1 MQYSRILDLH
11 GLTWVEALPSFIE
24 FYNFSIRSAS
34 SKTNARLEIVHG
46 YGSTGVGGTLGKRL
60 RAFLDQYQDRVEV
73 QLDENPGHTY
83 LIPLSP
89 LPEIKD
95 MLAENIIAYCD
106 RPRSESKITGKF
118 RTNGEPAVL
127 RAIEVLKK
135 QGRLSSTY
143 NGRVKTL
150 ESV

>member
-95 MLAENIIAYCD
+95 MLAEDIIAYCD
-106 RPRSESKITGKF
+106 
-118 RTNGEPAVL
+118 
-127 RAIEVLKK
+127 
-135 QGRLSSTY
+135 
-143 NGRVKTL
+143 
-150 ESV
+150 